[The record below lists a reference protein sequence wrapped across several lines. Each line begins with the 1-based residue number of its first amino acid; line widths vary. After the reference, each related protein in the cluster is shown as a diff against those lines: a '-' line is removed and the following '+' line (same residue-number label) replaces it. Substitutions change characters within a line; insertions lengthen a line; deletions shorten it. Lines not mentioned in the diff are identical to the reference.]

1 MAPLVWLVTGCS
13 SGFGLDFVN
22 EILSRGDKVIATAR
36 RLESLEDLK
45 KTGAAVLQLDVTW
58 DQQRINE
65 TFKSAIQIYGHLD
78 VLINNAAYVLGGAW
92 EDLSYEQFHDAF
104 ETNVFGP
111 LKTTKAVLPHFRERK
126 TGMNVFISSISG
138 WSGMEFNGGYAGT
151 KFALEGM
158 VESLNKEVR
167 GLGLRTLLIEPG
179 FFRTDLLSQ
188 ANLKTMESSIPDYK
202 EASQGFNKL
211 LQEKNHAQSGD
222 PKKGVA
228 VVVDLVRQEGTA
240 KGKTI
245 PVRMPLGPD
254 AYALIK
260 DKCDKTIRLLEEW
273 KDVIS
278 STDLVE

>member
-13 SGFGLDFVN
+13 SGFGRDFVN

-36 RLESLEDLK
+36 RLESLDDLK

-65 TFKSAIQIYGHLD
+65 TFNRAIQIYGHLD

-126 TGMNVFISSISG
+126 TGTNVFISSMSG
-138 WSGMEFNGGYAGT
+138 WSGLEFNGGYSGT

-158 VESLNKEVR
+158 VESLNREVKS
-167 GLGLRTLLIEPG
+167 LGLRTLIIEPG

-188 ANLKTMESSIPDYK
+188 ANLKTVESSIQEYK
-202 EASQGFNKL
+202 EASKAFNKL
-211 LQEKNHAQSGD
+211 LADKNHAQSGD

-228 VVVDLVRQEGTA
+228 VVVDLVRQEGAA
-240 KGKTI
+240 KGKNI

-254 AYALIK
+254 AYALMK
-260 DKCDKTIRLLEEW
+260 SKCDKTLQLLEDW

-278 STDLVE
+278 STDLEE